1 MAETIEAYVY
11 EEPEFDESDF
21 SDSDSSD
28 EECSHTQ
35 TSNIDGSTVC
45 MICGLKVDEALL
57 DNETRYYGAADTRY
71 TKDPSRHNQRKNEER
86 SLYSDLEPLGFPQ
99 EIIERANT
107 YYKEIIKDKI
117 YRAGNRMSI
126 VFACTYHAYADM
138 QEPRVPMEL
147 AAKFKLDKK
156 GISNGLKTFSHVFRK
171 RPGKKYIDAMDLVPK
186 LLSELHIEKSRH
198 KTCKDDIQT
207 IYDFVQSK
215 SRTFNSSNP
224 QSIAAGLVYYY
235 LKLND
240 VPITRSEFSKVVHLT
255 DITFT
260 KIATDTHKVLGN
272 QTEIK
277 F

>member
-1 MAETIEAYVY
+1 MSETIEAYGY
-11 EEPEFDESDF
+11 EDLDEDMSYG
-21 SDSDSSD
+21 SDSESES
-28 EECSHTQ
+28 ECAHPQ

-45 MICGLKVDEALL
+45 MVCGLKVDEALL

-99 EIIERANT
+99 EVIERANE

-138 QEPRVPMEL
+138 QEPHVPTEL
-147 AAKFKLDKK
+147 AKTFKLDKK
-156 GISNGLKTFSHVFRK
+156 GISNGLKTFSRIFRK
-171 RPGKKYIDAMDLVPK
+171 RPNKKYIDAMDLVPK
-186 LLSELHIEKSRH
+186 LLSELNIDKSNHRTCIDDTSTIYEYVKSRSH
-198 KTCKDDIQT
+198 
-207 IYDFVQSK
+207 
-215 SRTFNSSNP
+215 TFNSSNP

-240 VPITRSEFSKVVHLT
+240 VPISRADFSKVVHLT

-260 KIATDTHKVLGN
+260 KIASDIHKVLGN
-272 QTEIK
+272 NSDIK

>member
-1 MAETIEAYVY
+1 MAEAIEAYVY
-11 EEPEFDESDF
+11 EESPIIDPDY
-21 SDSDSSD
+21 SDSDS
-28 EECSHTQ
+28 EKCSHTQ
-35 TSNIDGSTVC
+35 TSNIDGCTVC
-45 MICGLKVDEALL
+45 MICGLKVDEVLL

-126 VFACTYHAYADM
+126 VFACTYHAYSDM
-138 QEPRVPMEL
+138 QEPHVPSEL
-147 AAKFKLDKK
+147 AQKFKLDKK
-156 GISNGLKTFSHVFRK
+156 GISNGFKTFSKVFRK
-171 RPGKKYIDAMDLVPK
+171 RPNKKYIDAMDLVPK
-186 LLSELHIEKSRH
+186 LLSELHIEKSMH
-198 KTCKDDIQT
+198 KPCIDDIQT

-240 VPITRSEFSKVVHLT
+240 VPITRAEFSKVVHLT

-260 KIATDTHKVLGN
+260 KIATDTHIVLGDQN
-272 QTEIK
+272 EIK

>member
-1 MAETIEAYVY
+1 MAETIEAYAC
-11 EEPEFDESDF
+11 ELAPQED
-21 SDSDSSD
+21 SDSDSED
-28 EECSHTQ
+28 CSHVQ

-86 SLYSDLEPLGFPQ
+86 SLHSDLEPLGFPQ
-99 EIIERANT
+99 EIIERANV

-126 VFACTYHAYADM
+126 VFACTYHAYSDM
-138 QEPRVPMEL
+138 QEPRVPSEL
-147 AAKFKLDKK
+147 AAKFKIDKK
-156 GISNGLKTFSHVFRK
+156 GISNGLKTFSKVFRK
-171 RPGKKYIDAMDLVPK
+171 RPNKKYIDAMDLVPK
-186 LLSELHIEKSRH
+186 LLSELHVERSFHKS
-198 KTCKDDIQT
+198 CIDDIRT
-207 IYDFVQSK
+207 IHEFVKSK
-215 SRTFNSSNP
+215 SRTFSSSNP

-235 LKLND
+235 LRLSGSA
-240 VPITRSEFSKVVHLT
+240 ITRSEFSKVVHLT

-260 KIATDTHKVLGN
+260 KIALDIHKVLVN
-272 QTEIK
+272 TAVIK

>member
-1 MAETIEAYVY
+1 MADTIEAYVY
-11 EEPEFDESDF
+11 EDFDGEYDY
-21 SDSDSSD
+21 SDSDSES
-28 EECSHTQ
+28 EECTHTQ

-45 MICGLKVDEALL
+45 MNCGLKIDEALL

-86 SLYSDLEPLGFPQ
+86 SLYNDLEPKGFPQ

-138 QEPRVPMEL
+138 HEPRVPTEL
-147 AAKFKLDKK
+147 AEKFQLDKK
-156 GISNGLKTFSHVFRK
+156 GISNGLKTFSRVFRK
-171 RPGKKYIDAMDLVPK
+171 RPEKKYIDAMDLVPK
-186 LLSELHIEKSRH
+186 LLAELNIDKSQH
-198 KTCKDDIQT
+198 KACKDDIQT
-207 IYDFVQSK
+207 IYNFVQSK

-240 VPITRSEFSKVVHLT
+240 VPITRTDFSKVVHLT

-260 KIATDTHKVLGN
+260 KIAADTHKVLGN
-272 QTEIK
+272 QKEIK

>member
-11 EEPEFDESDF
+11 EEQDLNELESESDH
-21 SDSDSSD
+21 SDSED
-28 EECSHTQ
+28 CSHTQ

-57 DNETRYYGAADTRY
+57 DNETRYYGAADTRF
-71 TKDPSRHNQRKNEER
+71 TKDPSRHNQRKSEER
-86 SLYSDLEPLGFPQ
+86 SLYADLEPLGFPQ
-99 EIIERANT
+99 EIIERANA

-117 YRAGNRMSI
+117 YRAGNRLSI
-126 VFACTYHAYADM
+126 VFACTYHAYSDM

-147 AAKFKLDKK
+147 AAKFNIDKK
-156 GISNGLKTFSHVFRK
+156 GISNGLKTFSHMFRN
-171 RPGKKYIDAMDLVPK
+171 RPNKKYIDAMDLVPK
-186 LLSELHIEKSRH
+186 LLSELNIEKNKH
-198 KTCKDDIQT
+198 KACKDDIQT

-272 QTEIK
+272 QDEIK